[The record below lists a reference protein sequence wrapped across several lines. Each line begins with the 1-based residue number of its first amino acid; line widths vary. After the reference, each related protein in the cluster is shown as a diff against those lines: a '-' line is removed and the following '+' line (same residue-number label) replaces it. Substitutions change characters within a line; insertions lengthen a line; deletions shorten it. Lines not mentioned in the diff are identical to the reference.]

1 MSGVEMVLSMLDK
14 VKSTGGK
21 GQRQWVARCPA
32 HDDREP
38 SMSIS
43 EGHNGKVLMSCHR
56 GCEFNEIL
64 SALGLSYQQLNPSEP
79 FEVDRVQRAR
89 DIWDNAGDGVRHH
102 PYAFRKRITE
112 DFGARRGR
120 GFGRVVGNGSDCIV
134 VPMRSIE
141 GNLVGVELINED
153 GQKQTFGHKGY
164 LIIGNPESAKFI
176 HVTEGWATL
185 WACQMIC
192 PKDFSGV
199 VCFGK
204 ARMQECAD
212 FADATYP
219 GSVVPHFENDKYDV
233 WDYFY
238 EGIGKE
244 YMASFNAG
252 LTD

>member
-43 EGHNGKVLMSCHR
+43 EGHDGKVLMSCHR

-64 SALGLSYQQLNPSEP
+64 SALGVTYQQLNPSEP
-79 FEVDRVQRAR
+79 VEVDRVQRAR
-89 DIWDNAGDGVRHH
+89 DFWDNAGDGVKHH
-102 PYAFRKRITE
+102 QYAYKKGITE

-141 GNLVGVELINED
+141 GDLVG
-153 GQKQTFGHKGY
+153 
-164 LIIGNPESAKFI
+164 
-176 HVTEGWATL
+176 
-185 WACQMIC
+185 
-192 PKDFSGV
+192 
-199 VCFGK
+199 
-204 ARMQECAD
+204 R
-212 FADATYP
+212 
-219 GSVVPHFENDKYDV
+219 
-233 WDYFY
+233 
-238 EGIGKE
+238 
-244 YMASFNAG
+244 
-252 LTD
+252 